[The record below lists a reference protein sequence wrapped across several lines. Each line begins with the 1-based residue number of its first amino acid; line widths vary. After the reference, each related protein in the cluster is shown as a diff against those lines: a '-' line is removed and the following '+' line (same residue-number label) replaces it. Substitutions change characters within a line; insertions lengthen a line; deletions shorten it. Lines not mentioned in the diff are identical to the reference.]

1 MLGLGSVLSGI
12 SRVND
17 SAGVGGGGGRVSP
30 LPPSLDFFWNSLLN
44 FKEHINNIVKRVSN
58 IRKSQNLNLLND
70 RRKSICLLSVNLVD
84 VLLIKNRQTETAK
97 S

>member
-58 IRKSQNLNLLND
+58 IRKSQYLNLLND
-70 RRKSICLLSVNLVD
+70 RKSICLLPINLVD
-84 VLLIKNRQTETAK
+84 VLLIKNTQRETAK